1 MLQEVPRMLA
11 RHLQVSAGLEA
22 GQGHGGTVT
31 PVQSFGSAA
40 NLLIHLHGLVV
51 DRASPYGADG
61 VPVPVE
67 GDAPIDDELQALL
80 RAVIT
85 RLLKMLTPRDGAPM
99 A

>member
-1 MLQEVPRMLA
+1 
-11 RHLQVSAGLEA
+11 
-22 GQGHGGTVT
+22 VT